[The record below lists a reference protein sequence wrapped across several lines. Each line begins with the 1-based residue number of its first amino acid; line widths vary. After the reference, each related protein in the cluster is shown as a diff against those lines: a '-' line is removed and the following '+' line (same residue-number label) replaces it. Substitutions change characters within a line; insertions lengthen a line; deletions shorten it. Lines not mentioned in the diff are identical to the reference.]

1 MKDLSTRA
9 RIFALIIIA
18 ALPALALAVI
28 NTARERA
35 AAEARAHESIQ
46 QIAGLVAGHQ
56 ELVVEAAREV
66 LVALSQ
72 IMPELQRDQAHCSQ
86 YLANIL
92 KNTGGLYHSMGIHNA
107 DGSQFC
113 NAVPSNSNVNLSDR
127 SYFRRAMK
135 TGKFSVGDYQIGR
148 ITKKAGINFGYPIT
162 DRAGNITGV
171 SFLALDLHSFSGVLS
186 AVPIPQYAQLS
197 VLDRNGVVL
206 AGYPED
212 QRAVGGKFQ
221 TARVLETVLANDRGI
236 TEESAGGE
244 DRLYAY
250 ESVAEKLDGL
260 PALHVL
266 VSIPKAI
273 IYADANKTL
282 ARSLMEIVLVTL
294 LLLAGAWYGAELLIL
309 RRVRTILGVAGRVR
323 QGDMGARTGM
333 RNTRDEIS
341 QVGFAFDRM
350 IRAVQTQSAKL
361 NQVMQELHEQAITD
375 TLTGLFNRR
384 YLREVMERELAGA
397 RRRGGSIAMM
407 MIDIDHF
414 KKINDTFGHG
424 AGDLVLRKVGALL
437 KECIRASDIA
447 CRFGGEEFALVLP
460 EASLDGAS
468 QRAEEI
474 RSAISA
480 LDLQYGET
488 ALGKITAS
496 LGVAFFPGHA
506 DSPETLIRAADEA
519 LYEAKG
525 AGRDR
530 VVISRGKTPSLLSE

>member
-1 MKDLSTRA
+1 MKDLSTRG

-35 AAEARAHESIQ
+35 VAEAGARESIQ
-46 QIAGLVAGHQ
+46 RIAGLVAGHQ
-56 ELVVEAAREV
+56 ELVVEAARQV

-72 IMPELQRDQAHCSQ
+72 IMPDLQRDRAHCSQ

-127 SYFRRAMK
+127 SYFRSTMK
-135 TGKFSVGDYQIGR
+135 TGKFSVGNYQIGR
-148 ITKKAGINFGYPIT
+148 ITRKAGINFGYPIT

-171 SFLALDLHSFSGVLS
+171 SFLALDLRSFSGVLS
-186 AVPIPQYAQLS
+186 TVSIPQYARLS

-212 QRAVGGKFQ
+212 QRAVGEKFQ

-236 TEESAGGE
+236 MKERGASGK

-250 ESVAEKLDGL
+250 ESIAEKLDGL

-266 VSIPKAI
+266 VSIPKDI

-282 ARSLMEIVLVTL
+282 ARNLMEIVLVTL

-361 NQVMQELHEQAITD
+361 NQAMQELHEQVITD

-397 RRRGGSIAMM
+397 SRRGSSIAMV

-468 QRAEEI
+468 HRAGEI

-480 LDLQYGET
+480 LDLQYGEN

-530 VVISRGKTPSLLSE
+530 VVISRGKNAVFAV